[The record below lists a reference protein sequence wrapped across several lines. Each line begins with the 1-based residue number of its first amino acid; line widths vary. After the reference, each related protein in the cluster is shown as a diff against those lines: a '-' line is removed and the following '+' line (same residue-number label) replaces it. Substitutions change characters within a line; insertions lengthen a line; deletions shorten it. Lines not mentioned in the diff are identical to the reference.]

1 MKYKG
6 QVQEQAPLRG
16 QGAIEYLLLLAAAV
30 VVVAVV
36 VSFMISTIGPVQ
48 ESGSKQTYDY
58 LCVTLDTN
66 SLVCGCYEHNAK
78 KGDFV
83 SGVYKAADTTI
94 CNTGL
99 PGAYATDPL
108 LDWQ

>member
-1 MKYKG
+1 MEYKG
-6 QVQEQAPLRG
+6 QALSRG

-48 ESGSKQTYDY
+48 DSGSKQTYEY
-58 LCVTLDTN
+58 ICGTLDTN
-66 SLVCGCYEHNAK
+66 SLVCGCFEKTAT

-83 SGVYKAADTTI
+83 NGTYTQASTAI
-94 CNTGL
+94 CNEQL
-99 PGAYATDPL
+99 SDPYKTDPL
-108 LDWQ
+108 LQWN